1 MVKVI
6 PFSTTQRRSY
16 WLEKLG
22 GLPEPMVKNKEWME
36 LLIDD
41 GRNTLAIEGEFDSR
55 WNLEDIL
62 TKPNYEDNSAKII
75 LNFFDS
81 ALFAYEMAYL
91 QYKENNFEI
100 RKSLILH
107 LHSKMFRGIVR
118 SFSQDAGTWALGERS
133 INKSGVHTVAP
144 HKIEEKIDE
153 LLKFINNV
161 KMESTRKA
169 ACFHAFFENIHP
181 FPDGNGRMGRV
192 LLNFILIAHGLPAV
206 AIKGLVEKDRE
217 KYYQTL
223 EVADQETEL
232 ILGGKKVWSKI
243 QLSAFEKLEN
253 LLERPLAV
261 AMDTVI
267 CRKFEMNEHSLI
279 PLPEVAEKLHKNVK
293 SFSVACSQKK
303 YISVVRKNVAMSHSM
318 LIQD

>member
-6 PFSTTQRRSY
+6 PFTTTQKRSY
-16 WLEKLG
+16 WLERLG
-22 GLPEPMVKNKEWME
+22 GLPEPMVKNREWME

-41 GRNTLAIEGEFDSR
+41 GRNTLAIEGEFDAR
-55 WNLEDIL
+55 WNLEEIL
-62 TKPNYEDNSAKII
+62 IKPNYEDNSAKKI

-81 ALFAYEMAYL
+81 ALFAYEMAYI
-91 QYKENNFEI
+91 QYKENRFEI
-100 RKSLILH
+100 PKSLILH
-107 LHSKMFRGIVR
+107 LHSKMFRDIPR
-118 SFSQDAGTWALGERS
+118 SFTQDAGTWAVGKRS
-133 INKSGVHTVAP
+133 INKSGAHTVPP
-144 HKIEEKIDE
+144 HKIEEKINE
-153 LLKFINNV
+153 LIEFINQV
-161 KMESTRKA
+161 DMEPTRKA
-169 ACFHAFFENIHP
+169 VCFHAFFETIHP

-217 KYYQTL
+217 KYYHTL
-223 EVADQETEL
+223 EVADEETEPVL
-232 ILGGKKVWSKI
+232 EGKKAWSKVK
-243 QLSAFEKLEN
+243 LSAFEELEN

-267 CRKFEMNEHSLI
+267 CRKFELEKA
-279 PLPEVAEKLHKNVK
+279 PLEPLSKIAKKIGKNLS

-303 YISVVRKNVAMSHSM
+303 YISVVRKNVAMSHPI